1 MISKFSFDGLSITV
15 DLDSLPVAPPLPLP
29 TTSLSQSVVSATT
42 AGFWSTYT
50 IQSYGTS
57 TTVSVP
63 ASNFSTPLPDMNS
76 TVTLRSSGLDTGGL
90 VGIIVGSML
99 GAGLWVALTALL
111 WTWNLKKMDSADLP
125 ALPYCTAVFS

>member
-1 MISKFSFDGLSITV
+1 VLASGL
-15 DLDSLPVAPPLPLP
+15 
-29 TTSLSQSVVSATT
+29 
-42 AGFWSTYT
+42 WSTDT

-57 TTVSVP
+57 TTVNVP
-63 ASNFSTPLPDMNS
+63 ASNFLTPLLDMNR

-99 GAGLWVALTALL
+99 GTGLLVALTAL
-111 WTWNLKKMDSADLP
+111 WTWNLKKMSAADLL